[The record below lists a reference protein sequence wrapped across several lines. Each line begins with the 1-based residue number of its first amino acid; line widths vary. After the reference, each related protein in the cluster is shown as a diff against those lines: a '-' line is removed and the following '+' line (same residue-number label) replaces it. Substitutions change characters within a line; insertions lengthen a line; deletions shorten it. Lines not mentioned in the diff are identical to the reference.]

1 MQLAVQEGRL
11 ECLKLMIDLGV
22 PAGISLFHGMNLLHE
37 VSKRLQIFLNHK
49 ACSLGFYRIVNELC
63 KVPDIDINSIT
74 DYGDTGSWSLRF
86 LSYFQALHLAVRIKS
101 TAVLTAL
108 LGYGPDLSIK
118 NSDGMTPA
126 ELAIALGEKDLAEM
140 LASLPEKLS
149 RLPRK

>member
-1 MQLAVQEGRL
+1 M
-11 ECLKLMIDLGV
+11 
-22 PAGISLFHGMNLLHE
+22 
-37 VSKRLQIFLNHK
+37 
-49 ACSLGFYRIVNELC
+49 GFYRIVNELC